1 LNSNRF
7 SVRLIS
13 ASRLFIRSLT
23 LPPWL
28 GGTTARLTVL
38 HVVAT
43 FDPVP
48 VRGGLDEPLRVVNPL
63 SREQM
68 LEEMGRS
75 LDLAAVS
82 PHALLVAEA
91 GDPQKTIV
99 DQAIS
104 NRADL
109 IVMGTHGR
117 RGFKRLLLG
126 SVAEAVLHE
135 APCPVLTVPPR
146 VPAAASHAVTF
157 KRILCPV
164 DFSPSA
170 LQALGFALD
179 LARQAD
185 GLVTLLHVVEW
196 LPEEEPRAS
205 AHFNVPEYRRYI
217 AEDAEQRLRLLI
229 TEESRTCVA
238 IDNVLVLDARIA
250 RSFAPPRTNPLTLLS
265 WVRAGQGWCGPRAI
279 WINHAAGGARRR
291 MSGSDST
298 RELSLGG

>member
-1 LNSNRF
+1 MVEFKQILCPVDLSES
-7 SVRLIS
+7 SVH
-13 ASRLFIRSLT
+13 SLAHAAA
-23 LPPWL
+23 LARWYD
-28 GGTTARLTVL
+28 ARLTVL
-38 HVVAT
+38 HVVPT

-48 VRGGLDEPLRVVNPL
+48 VRSRLDEPLRVVNPL
-63 SREQM
+63 SREQV

-99 DQAIS
+99 DQAIAS
-104 NRADL
+104 RADL

-217 AEDAEQRLRLLI
+217 AEDAETRLRLLV
-229 TEESRTCVA
+229 TEESRTWVE
-238 IDNVLVLDARIA
+238 IDNVLVFGRAHREILRAAENKSADLIVMGAQGRGGVDLA
-250 RSFAPPRTNPLTLLS
+250 LFGSTTQQVVRGAACPVLT
-265 WVRAGQGWCGPRAI
+265 VRG
-279 WINHAAGGARRR
+279 NY
-291 MSGSDST
+291 
-298 RELSLGG
+298 L